1 VSPLFSLVSQRFAI
15 LMFTLLATDAHSKA
29 RAGIVH
35 TDHGDIETPI
45 FMPVGTQ
52 GTVKALEQR
61 ELVELG
67 AQIIL
72 GNTYHLYLRPGE
84 EVLSHLG
91 GLHRFMSWQRPIL
104 TDSGGFQVFSLKE
117 LTKLSEEGALFASH
131 IDGSRHLFTP
141 ERVVE
146 IQRCIGSDVIMQL
159 DECTPYPATHEYAQS
174 SMERSL
180 RWAVRCKTAWQT
192 FDALSPYGHRQ
203 FLFGIGQGSVFHDL
217 RRASLE
223 ALVAL
228 DLPGYA
234 IGGLAV
240 GEHAEVM
247 YDMVDISTDML
258 PSQKPRYL
266 MGVGTPENILECIER
281 GVDMFDC
288 VMPTRNARN
297 ATLFTTRGKI
307 NLRNAQF
314 KFADKPIDEHIP
326 SYASQNFSLAYLRH
340 LFNVEEILALQLATQ
355 HNIAFY
361 LWLVKTARQHILAGD
376 FVAWKRDVL
385 VAFRQR

>member
-1 VSPLFSLVSQRFAI
+1 MSF
-15 LMFTLLATDAHSKA
+15 FTLLHTDSATSA

-52 GTVKALEQR
+52 GTVKAIEQR

-84 EVLSHLG
+84 EVLTRLG
-91 GLHRFMSWQRPIL
+91 GLHRFMNWQRPIL
-104 TDSGGFQVFSLKE
+104 TDSGGFQIFSLKE
-117 LTKLSEEGALFASH
+117 LMKLTEEGATFASH
-131 IDGSRHLFTP
+131 LDGSRHLFTP

-146 IQRCIGSDVIMQL
+146 IQRVIGSDIMMQL
-159 DECTPYPATHEYAQS
+159 DECTPFPATHQYAKDS
-174 SMERSL
+174 LERSL
-180 RWAVRCKTAWQT
+180 RWAHRCKAAWEADT
-192 FDALSPYGHRQ
+192 EESSARRYGHQQ
-203 FLFGIGQGSVFHDL
+203 FLFGIGQGSVFPDL
-217 RRASLE
+217 RTLSLQH
-223 ALVAL
+223 LIDM

-240 GEHAEVM
+240 GEKADIM
-247 YDMVDISTDML
+247 YDMVEHSTNLL
-258 PSQKPRYL
+258 PSTKPRYL
-266 MGVGTPENILECIER
+266 MGVGTPENLLEGIER

-297 ATLFTTRGKI
+297 ATLFTTYGKI
-307 NLRNAQF
+307 NLRNAKF
-314 KFADKPIDEHIP
+314 KFTDAPIDERID
-326 SYASQNFSLAYLRH
+326 SYASRNFSLAYLRH
-340 LFNVEEILALQLATQ
+340 LFNVDEILALQLASQ

-361 LWLVKTARQHILAGD
+361 LWLVKTARTHILSGSYAT
-376 FVAWKRDVL
+376 WKREMLDRF
-385 VAFRQR
+385 ARGERD